1 DSPPA
6 FWYNQA
12 RNYTKGSTSKLNITR
27 EDMPGRQ
34 VALTIELE
42 PETVNTALDRAYR
55 QMVNQV
61 NIPGFRRGKA
71 PRYMVER
78 YMGKEAL
85 TERAVKNILPQT
97 LQDAITEQKLEA
109 MDVGDFEIVNMDPLQ
124 VKVVVIQQPLV
135 ELGDYSDIRVAKD
148 TTETTPEQVDEVIT
162 ELRRE

>member
-1 DSPPA
+1 MQIEVTSIGGSQFQIFSDSSPA

-12 RNYTKGSTSKLNITR
+12 RTTQKGAVKLNITR

-42 PETVNTALDRAYR
+42 PEMVNTALDRAYR

-85 TERAVKNILPQT
+85 TEQAVKNILPQT
-97 LQDAITEQKLEA
+97 LQDASSEQKIEA
-109 MDVGDFEIVNMDPLQ
+109 LDVSDFEIVSMDPLQ
-124 VKVVVIQQPLV
+124 
-135 ELGDYSDIRVAKD
+135 
-148 TTETTPEQVDEVIT
+148 
-162 ELRRE
+162 